1 MVKGMN
7 TKFVKI
13 MRFAA
18 MIFIAF
24 IAGCKDNGNSKEQK
38 TMYKNLTAQEERV
51 IIHKETEPPFSGAYY
66 NNHRKG
72 LYLCKQCGKALF
84 ESSSKFE
91 SECGWPSFDD
101 QIAGAVIKQKD
112 ADGIRTEIICG
123 NCGGHLGHIFSGEN
137 FTPKNTRYCVNSISM
152 DFIENGQRGIFAA
165 GCFWGVEYYFKSAPG
180 VISTTVGYIG
190 GHTEKPTYEQV
201 CTDKTGY
208 AEAIEVVFD
217 PAKTSYE
224 DLAKL
229 FFEIHDFTQLDR
241 QGPDIG
247 TQYRSGIYYL
257 NKQQKETAEKLITE
271 LTQKGYDVKT
281 ELKPAQTFWP
291 AEQYHQRYYEKNGK
305 TPYCH
310 IRKKIF

>member
-1 MVKGMN
+1 MD
-7 TKFVKI
+7 TKFVK
-13 MRFAA
+13 MVLFAA
-18 MIFIAF
+18 AFFTAF
-24 IAGCKDNGNSKEQK
+24 ITGCKDNGNSKEQK
-38 TMYKNLTAQEERV
+38 TMYKNLTAEEERV
-51 IIHKETEPPFSGAYY
+51 IIRKGTELPFSGAYY
-66 NNHRKG
+66 NNNKKG

-112 ADGIRTEIICG
+112 TDGSRTEIICE

-152 DFIENGQRGIFAA
+152 DFIENGQRAIFAA
-165 GCFWGVEYYFKSAPG
+165 GCFWGVEYYFKNAPG
-180 VISTTVGYIG
+180 VISTMVGYIG
-190 GHTEKPTYEQV
+190 GHNEKPTYEQV

-208 AEAIEVVFD
+208 AEAIEVVYD
-217 PAKTSYE
+217 QAKISYE

-229 FFEIHDFTQLDR
+229 FFEIHDFTQLNR

-257 NKQQKETAEKLITE
+257 NEQQKETAEKLIAG
-271 LTQKGYDVKT
+271 LRQKGYDVKT
-281 ELKPAQTFWP
+281 EIESAQTFWP

-310 IRKKIF
+310 IRKNIF